1 MVAPVVT
8 IKARGFDEVLKRL
21 RDQRQIIR
29 DPDMSW
35 PVRGVARVWDR
46 NFRGEGNRV
55 GGWVPLRPYTNAVR
69 RRKGFPE
76 EHPILIQTGTL
87 HRVAVRSLIDAR
99 GTKSSSG
106 SGVSMTF
113 RTPDKARAHLKL
125 VGEKVKNQSGDRR
138 VRLPSR
144 RFWYVDNEV
153 VSEATKSLQKWY
165 DRELARLG

>member
-1 MVAPVVT
+1 
-8 IKARGFDEVLKRL
+8 
-21 RDQRQIIR
+21 
-29 DPDMSW
+29 
-35 PVRGVARVWDR
+35 
-46 NFRGEGNRV
+46 
-55 GGWVPLRPYTNAVR
+55 
-69 RRKGFPE
+69 
-76 EHPILIQTGTL
+76 
-87 HRVAVRSLIDAR
+87 
-99 GTKSSSG
+99 
-106 SGVSMTF
+106 MTF